1 MECLVKLLKRD
12 VVLEDEAS
20 IGLGFATIHTAKES
34 PNKPSVMRES
44 PQHLIRAAH
53 EPDELFRL

>member
-1 MECLVKLLKRD
+1 MKGKQNQLFDRFIKHDDFVSAHLL
-12 VVLEDEAS
+12 
-20 IGLGFATIHTAKES
+20 IGVRES